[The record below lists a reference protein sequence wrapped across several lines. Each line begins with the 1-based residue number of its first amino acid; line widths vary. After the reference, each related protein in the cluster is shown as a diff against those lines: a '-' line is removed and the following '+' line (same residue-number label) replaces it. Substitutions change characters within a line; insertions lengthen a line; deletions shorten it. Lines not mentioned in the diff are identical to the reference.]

1 MAEYVLQLLHG
12 KSNAIVIGSPGVEG
26 YILGR
31 SDDAIQYSPDVDLAT
46 YEARERGVSRRHAAL
61 VLFSGAMHLVDLG
74 SVNGTYI
81 NGVRLVP
88 DHPSR
93 ISPGDELRLGMLELI
108 LLKQKD

>member
-12 KSNAIVIGSPGVEG
+12 KSSGILIGSPGVEG

-31 SDDAIQYSPDVDLAT
+31 SDEAIQYSPDVDLAVFD
-46 YEARERGVSRRHAAL
+46 ARERGVSRRHAAL
-61 VLFSGAMHLVDLG
+61 VQFSGAMHMVDLG

-81 NGVRLVP
+81 NGIRLVS
-88 DHPSR
+88 DHPSS

-108 LLKQKD
+108 LVKQKD